1 MVVIVVVVVGVVV
14 VVVVVVVG
22 AGVAAEDE
30 WRWVMRWRRLG
41 RRMPL
46 KGRVWKSTGDM
57 AGTL

>member
-1 MVVIVVVVVGVVV
+1 MVVIVVVVVVGVVV
-14 VVVVVVVG
+14 VVVVV

-46 KGRVWKSTGDM
+46 KGRVWKSTRDK